1 MEFLARMVLFGG
13 LSMALLG
20 CGEDHPTASEPVL
33 NTELRSH
40 NMGAYLIRLWDQS
53 RGELLYTDG
62 RVNVWIDWQFLD
74 STALGE
80 RGLQI
85 DGTYD
90 IQFENTTDRKV
101 GATLIRL
108 SFKNARNG
116 PVSEFLYAPERQIAL
131 DPMEVLNVNG
141 EFQAVVDD
149 LSQAEVIVNIE
160 VGARFTFSR

>member
-1 MEFLARMVLFGG
+1 M
-13 LSMALLG
+13 
-20 CGEDHPTASEPVL
+20 
-33 NTELRSH
+33 
-40 NMGAYLIRLWDQS
+40 
-53 RGELLYTDG
+53 
-62 RVNVWIDWQFLD
+62 
-74 STALGE
+74 
-80 RGLQI
+80 
-85 DGTYD
+85 
-90 IQFENTTDRKV
+90 

-160 VGARFTFSR
+160 VGARFTFSG